1 MWPLNIEIMLGGR
14 TNNSYF
20 ANLLSSLGF
29 VISYIAGLIVTY
41 LSKHSNDT
49 AILVNQW
56 EARVDMFSNRYKS

>member
-1 MWPLNIEIMLGGR
+1 MNIEIMLVGR

-20 ANLLSSLGF
+20 ANLLSPLGF

-41 LSKHSNDT
+41 LSKPSNDT

>member
-1 MWPLNIEIMLGGR
+1 MWQLNIEIMFVGR
-14 TNNSYF
+14 TNNFYF
-20 ANLLSSLGF
+20 ANLLSPLSF
-29 VISYIAGLIVTY
+29 VIFYIAGLIVTY

>member
-1 MWPLNIEIMLGGR
+1 MWPLNIEIMLVGR

>member
-1 MWPLNIEIMLGGR
+1 MNIEIMLVGR